1 MQAIS
6 YQTYIIIVSCDSII
20 DFLANSYFIVE
31 IHHAKSFKIKYC
43 ILLIFDPL
51 KLMRLKL
58 QPREVPKVAKV
69 QVKKCLIKNSHICFF
84 FELRKHY
91 APQKKA
97 ENNVHSG
104 LKLN

>member
-1 MQAIS
+1 MMQAIS

-84 FELRKHY
+84 LSYANIMHLKRRLRIMFT
-91 APQKKA
+91 Q
-97 ENNVHSG
+97 V
-104 LKLN
+104 